1 MEFILD
7 SLRVLNETSSLTGVR
22 TLDSRTGP
30 DLAGGRPGAQ
40 PGHNFDLK
48 SGGTKQLEA
57 PKVPRIEMPKASR
70 WMMNREGHPSQ
81 PLGGV

>member
-1 MEFILD
+1 MITILLVNMGPP
-7 SLRVLNETSSLTGVR
+7 LRQP
-22 TLDSRTGP
+22 GP

-48 SGGTKQLEA
+48 SGETKQLEA
-57 PKVPRIEMPKASR
+57 PTVPRIGMPKASR

-81 PLGGV
+81 PTRGSREVIKLYNNV